1 MTWHIVFSNRTG
13 FFNSSVEAVLDKI
26 LDHYLTIRQKMA
38 APLIVEYAANEK
50 WFYRARVF
58 NLQRRLKKR

>member
-26 LDHYLTIRQKMA
+26 LDRYLTIRQKMA
-38 APLIVEYAANEK
+38 APLLLSMLQMKNGFIGQES
-50 WFYRARVF
+50 F